1 MAGSE
6 VASRPVQI
14 AEFKTA
20 LRQLSQQELA
30 AARQALEGRAQQLGR
45 TSERLARHVRELETR
60 DGEAGDLALFRA
72 SLRENEVVLGNCRER
87 LEAVGL
93 EEEFRGYAGATAAD
107 GRPQKQARAHN

>member
-6 VASRPVQI
+6 VARRPVQI

-20 LRQLSQQELA
+20 VRELSQQELA
-30 AARQALEGRAQQLGR
+30 AARQALEARARQLAR
-45 TSERLARHVRELETR
+45 TSERLARHVQELEQQE
-60 DGEAGDLALFRA
+60 GEGGNLALFRT